1 LHIET
6 QNETTMTEESQFVLD
21 EAKEG
26 MENAIVHLEREFHK
40 IRTGKA
46 SPDMLADVKIDYYGV
61 MTPLNQAANIN
72 TPDARQIVVQAFDKN
87 MLPVMEKAILAAN
100 LGFNPR
106 NDGEVLRI
114 QVPALTEERRRD
126 LVKQAKAEA
135 ENSKVAIRN
144 IRRSANDE
152 AKTLKKDGV
161 PEDEVK
167 KLEED
172 IQKLTDKFIKQV
184 DELSDAKEKDMMA
197 V

>member
-1 LHIET
+1 
-6 QNETTMTEESQFVLD
+6 MTEESQFVLD

-26 MENAIVHLEREFHK
+26 MQNAITHLEREFQK

-46 SPDMLADVKIDYYGV
+46 SPEMLEDVKIDYYGV

-87 MLPVMEKAILAAN
+87 MLPVMEKAIQAAN

-114 QVPALTEERRRD
+114 QVPPLTEERRRD
-126 LVKQAKAEA
+126 LVKLAKSEA
-135 ENSKVAIRN
+135 ENTKVGVRN

-167 KLEED
+167 RLEDE
-172 IQKLTDKFIKQV
+172 IQKLTDTYIKQV
-184 DELSDAKEKDMMA
+184 DELSDKKEKDMMS

>member
-1 LHIET
+1 
-6 QNETTMTEESQFVLD
+6 MTEESQFVLD

-26 MENAIVHLEREFHK
+26 MQNAITHLEREFQK

-46 SPDMLADVKIDYYGV
+46 TPDMLEDVKIDYYGV

-87 MLPVMEKAILAAN
+87 MLPVMEKAIQAAN

-126 LVKQAKAEA
+126 MVKQAKSEA
-135 ENSKVAIRN
+135 ENTKVGIRN

-152 AKTLKKDGV
+152 AKTLKKDGI
-161 PEDEVK
+161 PEDEIK
-167 KLEED
+167 RLEDE

-184 DELSDAKEKDMMA
+184 DEISETKEKDMMA